1 MIYGD
6 RDRDDQ
12 DDDTLDLTEDQ
23 IIDDDQDAG
32 SDDEDAGGDD
42 IDATDPDGDGDGE
55 EETVIGFDDADEDAD
70 KEGDSSVIRSLRRQL
85 RESKTTIREMQAK
98 TPVAEPIK
106 VGPKPTLAD
115 CNYDEEAYETA
126 LDTWKADKA
135 KVEEQTAAVEQ
146 ENRQAQ
152 EAWNAD
158 LNRYAEQK
166 AKIGVPDYEDAES
179 IVISALNPMQQA
191 VIVKAADNPAAFAY
205 ALSKSPSKLT
215 ELAKQQDPI
224 KLAVAVAKMEG
235 AVKVVK
241 RKKGPAIDKPVSGSG
256 SMPGGTDK
264 QLEKLEKEAERT
276 GNRTDLINYRKKLEA
291 RGKKK

>member
-1 MIYGD
+1 MRRRG
-6 RDRDDQ
+6 RRS
-12 DDDTLDLTEDQ
+12 L
-23 IIDDDQDAG
+23 
-32 SDDEDAGGDD
+32 SDDHARQ
-42 IDATDPDGDGDGE
+42 AQ
-55 EETVIGFDDADEDAD
+55 VAD
-70 KEGDSSVIRSLRRQL
+70 RQL
-85 RESKTTIREMQAK
+85 QRR
-98 TPVAEPIK
+98 
-106 VGPKPTLAD
+106 D
-115 CNYDEEAYETA
+115 
-126 LDTWKADKA
+126 
-135 KVEEQTAAVEQ
+135 EEQTAAVEQ

-276 GNRTDLINYRKKLEA
+276 GNRTELINYRKKLEA